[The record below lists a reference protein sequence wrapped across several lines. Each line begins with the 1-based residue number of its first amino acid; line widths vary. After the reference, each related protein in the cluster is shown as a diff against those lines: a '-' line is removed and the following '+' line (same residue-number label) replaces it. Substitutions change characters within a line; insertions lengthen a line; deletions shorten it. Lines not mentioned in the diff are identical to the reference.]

1 MKEDEWEDIDVN
13 KRSNDKVY
21 FESTLIQ
28 SIFDKIDYLREESKE
43 ILKELDSTE
52 LKQQLDELDLEEF
65 SEDTINNI
73 DDIFDDISRFKDE
86 VINTEDFPDDI
97 KEQYRNT
104 QAYFNRDGDYLR
116 RAKRKM
122 ARLEADKLTDE
133 YKTYNR
139 VVELCDKAIAVRY
152 DNFDAYVLKAQA
164 LINLERYADAIEELI
179 NALAIKDDVE
189 VWLDIANANRL
200 NGDFDDA
207 LNVYDKILSTYDD
220 SFNVFKG
227 KAYVYF
233 DLNDYQKAVEF
244 FKKANSIEYLDEESM
259 KIWGESLE
267 KLA

>member
-1 MKEDEWEDIDVN
+1 MKEEEDIKVN
-13 KRSNDKVY
+13 RRRTDKVY
-21 FESTLIQ
+21 FESTFIQ
-28 SIFDKIDYLREESKE
+28 SISDKIDFLREESKE

-52 LKQQLDELDLEEF
+52 FKQQLDEFDLEEF

-73 DDIFDDISRFKDE
+73 DDIFDDISRFKDD
-86 VINTEDFPDDI
+86 VIKSDDIPDDI

-122 ARLEADKLTDE
+122 DRLNEEKLTDE
-133 YKTYNR
+133 YKTNNR
-139 VVELCDKAIAVRY
+139 IIELCDKAIAVRY

-164 LINLERYADAIEELI
+164 LINLERYDEAIEEFI
-179 NALAIKDDVE
+179 NALSLKDDVD
-189 VWLDIANANRL
+189 VWLAIANVNRL

-207 LNVYDKILSTYDD
+207 IDIYDRVLLKYND

-233 DLNDYQKAVEF
+233 DLEDYQNAAEF
-244 FKKANSIEYLDEESM
+244 FEKANSIKYLDEESM
-259 KIWGESLE
+259 KTWGESLE
-267 KLA
+267 KLE